1 MILDQAKDVR
11 KRLMDAE
18 AARHNVEEA
27 TALTQKKNE
36 LCKLAS
42 VVHSLAERRDW
53 LQQGSVPLSPAP
65 DVDNAKQLCSK
76 ILERFSKLP
85 KNDTLVRN
93 REWID
98 LLVTLKSFKDNEE
111 QQQKDDWKEYFARK
125 LFVGVPP
132 EQRKQT
138 LSLTLPVNAGAFQRY
153 QNICQKLSQYRT
165 KAPISK
171 EQLAEIQ
178 TWSEQLAAINSE
190 FVENDDVPDA
200 VQAFFTATIHG
211 ASLELLT
218 EEVITW
224 LRANNMLNNYAVR
237 AR

>member
-1 MILDQAKDVR
+1 MMLDEAKDVR
-11 KRLMDAE
+11 ERLMNAE

-36 LCKLAS
+36 LRNLLG
-42 VVHSLAERRDW
+42 VVKSLAERRDW

-65 DVDNAKQLCSK
+65 DVDKAKQLCGK

-93 REWID
+93 RGWID
-98 LLVTLKSFKDNEE
+98 LLDALNAFKDKEEE
-111 QQQKDDWKEYFARK
+111 QQKQDWKEYFKSK
-125 LFVGVPP
+125 LSIGVPP

-138 LSLTLPVNAGAFQRY
+138 LTLSLPVNKSAFDRY
-153 QNICQKLSQYRT
+153 ERMYRLVSQY
-165 KAPISK
+165 KNVVPNSK
-171 EQLAEIQ
+171 EQLVDLQ
-178 TWSEQLAAINSE
+178 TCSEQLAAINSE

-237 AR
+237 VR